1 VRLVVAAA
9 ALAGLL
15 LAAGRVHAQSGEAEP
30 VAGGGSF
37 NAAPLLEPGRYRD
50 TVLNGE
56 YLYYAFALESGQR
69 PHVRV
74 RILDIDPETYD
85 DTTEWFSIN
94 LHTPQ
99 RETLL
104 SPVDEDVAGNG
115 HTDGGIV
122 VDESTGTKPLRWD
135 FYGPAADAFADA
147 VDESSYE
154 GPGTWYVSLHS
165 LDTGEAR
172 RIEIPVELELDVD
185 GEPVPE
191 ERDPRPVQ
199 TSTPTPAAAPEDED
213 GGGAGALAVLGIGAL
228 GVAAGLVAGTALGRR
243 RS

>member
-1 VRLVVAAA
+1 VRRVVFVAVAVLLVATARA
-9 ALAGLL
+9 
-15 LAAGRVHAQSGEAEP
+15 HAQTDAAEP

-56 YLYYAFALESGQR
+56 YLYYAFALQAGQR

-74 RILDIDPETYD
+74 RILDVDPETYD
-85 DTTEWFSIN
+85 RATAWFSIN

-115 HTDGGIV
+115 NTDAGIV
-122 VDESTGTKPLRWD
+122 VDASTGTKPLRWD
-135 FYGPAADAFADA
+135 FYGPTVGDFVEA
-147 VDESSYE
+147 VDESRYE

-165 LDTGEAR
+165 LDTDEAR
-172 RIEIPVELELDVD
+172 LIEIPVELELDVD
-185 GEPVPE
+185 GEPVTE
-191 ERDPRPVQ
+191 ERDPRPAP
-199 TSTPTPAAAPEDED
+199 TSTPAPTAAPEQDD
-213 GGGAGALAVLGIGAL
+213 GDGAGVLPLLGLGAVGLAV
-228 GVAAGLVAGTALGRR
+228 GLLVGRALGRR
-243 RS
+243 